1 MSHSVWRVATSSLAL
16 ACVVSSC
23 TSGAK
28 DAETADT
35 SAAPVTTASAP
46 SSCWLQDGTAADAA
60 LRPSP
65 LGEVRFSLGSQD
77 ALLCYGRPSAKGRT
91 VMGALVPFGEP
102 WRLGANEA
110 TTINL
115 PFAGDIGGVAVEP
128 GIYSLYAVPGA
139 SEWEFFV
146 NRQHQR
152 WGIPIS
158 AEVTEANV
166 GSFKRPVT
174 TTTSPVEQFTFRWE
188 GTSDTAGQLVMEWA
202 TTQVTIP
209 VQRRS

>member
-1 MSHSVWRVATSSLAL
+1 MSHSALRIAPFVA
-16 ACVVSSC
+16 VVSIAAACSS
-23 TSGAK
+23 TAK

-35 SAAPVTTASAP
+35 AAAPVAAAAAGT
-46 SSCWLQDGTAADAA
+46 SCWLQEGTAADAA

-65 LGEVRFSLGSQD
+65 LGEVRFSLGSQE

-128 GIYSLYAVPGA
+128 GTYSIYAVPGA
-139 SEWEFFV
+139 TEWEFFV
-146 NRQHQR
+146 NRQSER
-152 WGIPIS
+152 WGIPINPG
-158 AEVTEANV
+158 VVEANV

-174 TTTSPVEQFTFRWE
+174 TATSPVEQFTFRWE